1 VALNIFVTES
11 SFGIDLLDNS
21 AEVVEPRIQFTKPV
35 WLESVGL
42 RPVGPTPVANDNIFE
57 SLEELSIWDVEPVRP
72 SIHASI
78 NEAKGRGSNR
88 YSLILHNANPGRNL
102 AIAWTQPNIVAC

>member
-11 SFGIDLLDNS
+11 SFGIDLLDNP

-42 RPVGPTPVANDNIFE
+42 RPVGPTTMANDNIFE

-72 SIHASI
+72 SIHTSI
-78 NEAKGRGSNR
+78 NEAKGRSNHH
-88 YSLILHNANPGRNL
+88 SLILYNADPGRNL
-102 AIAWTQPNIVAC
+102 AITWTQPNIVAC